1 MAQHPRVAA
10 VFTEIRHWLV
20 DRDDSA
26 EPRIAQNL
34 HKLYYLIFEQDLPVS
49 VIPLQK
55 WRKWQRRLMLTEEGR
70 YNRVQPQEPI
80 PVLMGLIE
88 YYARKGSL
96 YSKSNRDSTIWQ
108 DAQAMYE
115 RLGLPVPQEVL
126 DKARD
131 ERENWKPTPHD
142 LYQDWRDNNPS
153 LAARADGFLKLATP
167 ADPPEQPAPLPFP
180 VNTTSWSP

>member
-80 PVLMGLIE
+80 PVLMGLLE

-96 YSKSNRDSTIWQ
+96 YSKSNRDSTVWQ
-108 DAQAMYE
+108 DAQAEPFLAAIAGVYPPPGL
-115 RLGLPVPQEVL
+115 RLP
-126 DKARD
+126 DR
-131 ERENWKPTPHD
+131 PHD
-142 LYQDWRDNNPS
+142 NGHGYL
-153 LAARADGFLKLATP
+153 
-167 ADPPEQPAPLPFP
+167 
-180 VNTTSWSP
+180 